1 MTVTLEL
8 GPDQIERLTN
18 RSTANPDEVEAALYR
33 LIGTHKVTERV
44 TLSAKQ
50 LAAIA
55 LLDSW
60 TAEDDTMSPEQRL
73 QNDVEFEQLKANV
86 NESRAEEGRAPAFR

>member
-8 GPDQIERLTN
+8 GPDQIERLT
-18 RSTANPDEVEAALYR
+18 SHPTAEPDEVEAALYR
-33 LIGTHKVTERV
+33 LIGGQQMANPTP
-44 TLSAKQ
+44 LSPKQ

-60 TAEDDTMSPEQRL
+60 TAEDEEASAEQRS
-73 QNDVEFEQLKANV
+73 QNDAEFERFKANV
-86 NESRAEEGRAPAFR
+86 NRSRAEEGRAPAFQ